1 MRLFNLKAGI
11 PLPDPSTKQF
21 AFVVRDGAAL
31 VTYSGLGRLPTGEHI
46 SDLIA
51 NLLRGEMRDMN
62 GTLSAIAAFATNHIA
77 PIALGIPPEFRQHTF
92 AVAGHRHGRPFFAE
106 VRNVDVGPVG
116 HPSNQL
122 LLRKDFT
129 VAVVAV
135 PQDGIASVVGARDY
149 LGPPDR
155 ALLNRIRGVRPA
167 RAGDFLK
174 LLAAVTKRTAQA
186 APELISPECWAW
198 HLPVGSN
205 QPEAPQPFTYGRPIV
220 VSSTPRM
227 ITHGL
232 DFNAA
237 MDFIKR
243 EQAKYGDWSEW
254 QRHFGQITLEA
265 MRLAMRLEV
274 GQRVKNLDTN
284 ETGRVA
290 LDPVP
295 GGDINDIGVVWDS
308 DTSRVDIASRSRISA
323 IV

>member
-1 MRLFNLKAGI
+1 
-11 PLPDPSTKQF
+11 
-21 AFVVRDGAAL
+21 
-31 VTYSGLGRLPTGEHI
+31 
-46 SDLIA
+46 
-51 NLLRGEMRDMN
+51 
-62 GTLSAIAAFATNHIA
+62 
-77 PIALGIPPEFRQHTF
+77 
-92 AVAGHRHGRPFFAE
+92 
-106 VRNVDVGPVG
+106 
-116 HPSNQL
+116 
-122 LLRKDFT
+122 
-129 VAVVAV
+129 
-135 PQDGIASVVGARDY
+135 
-149 LGPPDR
+149 
-155 ALLNRIRGVRPA
+155 
-167 RAGDFLK
+167 
-174 LLAAVTKRTAQA
+174 
-186 APELISPECWAW
+186 
-198 HLPVGSN
+198 
-205 QPEAPQPFTYGRPIV
+205 
-220 VSSTPRM
+220 M